1 MRHVRDIFEQESY
14 RGTGIRTVSGVMLTR
29 IICSVFSGVA
39 AIGIIANFG
48 TVTARIAIF
57 MADLLSSGFP
67 VLLVIAVIVYIT
79 VRLKWR
85 LRRNFWRW

>member
-14 RGTGIRTVSGVMLTR
+14 RGTGIRTVSRVMLTR
-29 IICSVFSGVA
+29 IICSVISGAA

-67 VLLVIAVIVYIT
+67 ILLVIAVIVYFT